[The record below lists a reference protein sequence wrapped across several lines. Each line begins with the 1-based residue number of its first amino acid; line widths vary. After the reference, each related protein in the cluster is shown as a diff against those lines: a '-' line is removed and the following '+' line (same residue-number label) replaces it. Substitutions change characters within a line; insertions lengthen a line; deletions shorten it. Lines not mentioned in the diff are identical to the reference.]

1 MVQTLKMVKKVMIIQ
16 NNKQINYFL
25 RKEQGMALALVLV
38 FTATL
43 LVLGT
48 AVMTYAVNE
57 SLITGYNKNDIRL
70 YYIVEAGLETGIA
83 VLNDDFLAEGQLNGG
98 TGEGTFIV
106 HFSSEY
112 EHYSEN
118 HLDHENEEYYLNQA
132 EVRFIRSIGTLGEHS
147 KVMTAAVTQDEEGY
161 LCILRWYGILPY
173 H

>member
-1 MVQTLKMVKKVMIIQ
+1 MVKALKMMMIIQ
-16 NNKQINYFL
+16 NNIQKNHFL
-25 RKEQGMALALVLV
+25 KKEQGMALALVLI

-48 AVMTYAVNE
+48 AVMTYALNE
-57 SLITGYNKNDIRL
+57 TLITGYNKNDIRL
-70 YYIVEAGLETGIA
+70 YYIVEAGLETGLA
-83 VLNDDFLAEGQLNGG
+83 VLNDDFFTEGHINGI
-98 TGEGTFIV
+98 TGEGAFIV
-106 HFSSEY
+106 HFSNEY

-147 KVMTAAVTQDEEGY
+147 KVMTVAVTRDEKGQ
-161 LCILRWYGILPY
+161 ISIVRWYGILPY